1 MDWVKGFIIPL
12 VEVVLIGGLV
22 GWICWIVGKA
32 VYNAWTKAGK
42 FIFKYKIMRKPYPEK
57 TMKWSLDCM
66 EKGIGWYDTKKMM
79 MINMLP
85 TDQINETLWIY
96 DQIINEFNNQKGGK
110 NNGRKHQRS
119 DSKDEIQSAEL
130 PTI

>member
-1 MDWVKGFIIPL
+1 MNWVKGFIIPL
-12 VEVVLIGGLV
+12 VEITLIGGLV

-32 VYNAWTKAGK
+32 IHNGWTKAGK
-42 FIFKYKIMRKPYPEK
+42 FIWRYKIRRKAYPEK
-57 TMKWSLDCM
+57 TVKWVLDCM
-66 EKGIGWYDTKKMM
+66 EKGIGWYDAKKMM
-79 MINMLP
+79 MIKMLP

-119 DSKDEIQSAEL
+119 DSKDESQSAEL